1 MTQYLY
7 PQNLTAKANLWL
19 WGMRD
24 FIILC
29 IALVISIVLLVE
41 LGWLIPAA
49 LTLCYAFLTIKKD
62 DLTIL
67 DFIKYAVKYFIAVQ
81 QYYEWEEE

>member
-19 WGMRD
+19 WGMKD
-24 FIILC
+24 FIIL
-29 IALVISIVLLVE
+29 ISAAIVAVVLFVE

-49 LTLCYAFLTIKKD
+49 VTLCYAFLTIRKD
-62 DLTIL
+62 EVTIL
-67 DFIKYAVKYFIAVQ
+67 DYIKYAVRFFISNQ
-81 QYYEWEEE
+81 QYYEWG

>member
-19 WGMRD
+19 WGMKD
-24 FIILC
+24 FII
-29 IALVISIVLLVE
+29 IVSAVILSVVLLVE

-49 LTLCYAFLTIKKD
+49 VTLCYAFLTIRKD
-62 DLTIL
+62 EITVL
-67 DFIKYAVKYFIAVQ
+67 DYIRYAVRFFITKQ
-81 QYYEWEEE
+81 QYFEWR

>member
-19 WGMRD
+19 WSMKD
-24 FIILC
+24 FIIIVSAAIVSL
-29 IALVISIVLLVE
+29 VLLVE

-49 LTLCYAFLTIKKD
+49 LTLCYAFLTIRKD
-62 DLTIL
+62 DVTVL
-67 DFIKYAVKYFIAVQ
+67 DYIRYAVRYFVSKQ
-81 QYYEWEEE
+81 QYYEWR